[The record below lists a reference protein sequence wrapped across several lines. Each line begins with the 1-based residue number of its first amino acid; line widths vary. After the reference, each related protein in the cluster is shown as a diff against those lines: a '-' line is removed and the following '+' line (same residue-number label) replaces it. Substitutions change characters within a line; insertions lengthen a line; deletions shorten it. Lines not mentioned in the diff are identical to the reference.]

1 MKLKHLLFGAF
12 VAFAFAACTKDNAP
26 AGTAPGEDG
35 GVASGARS
43 YLKVDFVMPGNVATR
58 ADGAV
63 FEAGSADENQVDNGV
78 LFFFDGTTQV
88 ADPFELSKDT
98 EWTAETAGTDVN
110 IEKKSGVIVVL
121 ENPLKNPTSVVAVL
135 NATMSDLGLS
145 KSSTL
150 DEIKAVVADFA
161 TNKTAA
167 GKFVM
172 SSSAYTGA
180 ENDVAA
186 KIEEVFKTREEAE
199 AEASVK
205 IPVERVVA
213 KVDVKEKEDG
223 ATMAGNTVTIDG
235 TEATVTATID
245 GWWFDNAASTSKL
258 LKDITG
264 LEAADNDADN
274 FRSYWAKPE
283 PGTLKHGALK
293 DKKTGAQYVQE
304 NVFTEKTTDEET
316 KKVTFKNATQ
326 VVVAATLKVDGEPVK
341 LVKYLGTYYTEDGF
355 ATKAIN
361 IEAQTYYT
369 KAEGE
374 TTTYTTVGKND
385 LKVTFTNEVPSG
397 ITLKSYEAYAKVEPQ
412 DASTKFYVKDATAE
426 DGFKAVDNPTFGA
439 YVVQRW
445 EDGQTYYFVPIMH
458 DADRAGVI
466 RNHVYKLTVNSI
478 NGLGTPIPFK
488 DVKEIIPEIP
498 EETETYISAEIDILA
513 WKIVKQDVDLG
524 L

>member
-1 MKLKHLLFGAF
+1 MKLKLFMLGALAALA
-12 VAFAFAACTKDNAP
+12 VAACTKDNAP
-26 AGTAPGEDG
+26 AGTTPNGGDG
-35 GVASGARS
+35 DASGLRS

-98 EWTAETAGTDVN
+98 KWTAETAGTDVN

-161 TNKTAA
+161 TDKTAA

-186 KIEEVFKTREEAE
+186 KIEEVFKTREEAK
-199 AEASVK
+199 ANASVK

-245 GWWFDNAASTSKL
+245 GWWFDNAASSSKL

-264 LEAADNDADN
+264 LEAADNDAAN
-274 FRSYWAKPE
+274 FRSYWAKPV

-293 DKKTGAQYVQE
+293 DAKTGAQYVQE
-304 NVFTEKTTDEET
+304 NVGEAEKDEDGN
-316 KKVTFKNATQ
+316 VTFKNVTQ
-326 VVVAATLKVDGEPVK
+326 VVVAATLKVDNKAVA
-341 LVKYLGTYYTEDGF
+341 LVKYLGTYYTEEGF

-374 TTTYTTVGKND
+374 TTTYTTVGEND
-385 LKVTFTNEVPSG
+385 LKVTFTDKVPSG
-397 ITLKSYEAYAKVEPQ
+397 ITLKSYEAYAKVEPN
-412 DASTKFYVKDATAE
+412 DPSTKFYVKDATAE

-445 EDGQTYYFVPIMH
+445 QDGQTYYFVPIKH

-498 EETETYISAEIDILA
+498 VETETYISAEIDILA
-513 WKIVKQDVDLG
+513 WKIVEQNVDLG
-524 L
+524 K

>member
-1 MKLKHLLFGAF
+1 MKLKLFMLGALAALA
-12 VAFAFAACTKDNAP
+12 VAACTKDNAP
-26 AGTAPGEDG
+26 AGTTPGGDEVT
-35 GVASGARS
+35 VAGAS
-43 YLKVDFVMPGNVATR
+43 YLKVNFVTPGKLTTR
-58 ADGAV
+58 ADAEGDAFEYGTDAENAV
-63 FEAGSADENQVDNGV
+63 TSGT

-88 ADPFELSKDT
+88 ADPFDLSSLTWDG
-98 EWTAETAGTDVN
+98 ETTPS
-110 IEKKSGVIVVL
+110 IEKASGIVVVL

-135 NATMSDLGLS
+135 NASLDELGLS

-150 DEIKAVVADFA
+150 DEIKAVVKDFA
-161 TNKTAA
+161 TEKTTE

-172 SSSAYTGA
+172 SSSAYDGA

-186 KIEEVFKTREEAE
+186 KIETVYDTREAAE
-199 AEASVK
+199 AAPSVK
-205 IPVERVVA
+205 VPVERVVA
-213 KVDVKEKEDG
+213 KVDVQEKADG
-223 ATMAGNTVTIDG
+223 ATMTANTINIDG
-235 TEATVTATID
+235 KEATVTATID

-264 LEAADNDADN
+264 LEAADNDAAN
-274 FRSYWAKPE
+274 FRSYWAKPV

-293 DKKTGAQYVQE
+293 DAKTGAQYVQE
-304 NVFTEKTTDEET
+304 NVGEAEKDEDGN
-316 KKVTFKNATQ
+316 VTFKNATQ
-326 VVVAATLKVDGEPVK
+326 VVVAATLKVDNKAVA
-341 LVKYLGTYYTEDGF
+341 LVKYLGTYYTEAGF

-374 TTTYTTVGKND
+374 TTTYTTVGEND
-385 LKVTFTNEVPSG
+385 LEVTFTDEVPSG
-397 ITLKSYEAYAKVEPQ
+397 ITLKSYEAYAKVEPK

-445 EDGQTYYFVPIMH
+445 EDGQTYYFVPIKH

-498 EETETYISAEIDILA
+498 VETETYISAEIDILA

-524 L
+524 K

>member
-1 MKLKHLLFGAF
+1 MKLKLFMLGALAALA
-12 VAFAFAACTKDNAP
+12 VAACTKDNAP
-26 AGTAPGEDG
+26 AGTTPGGDEVT
-35 GVASGARS
+35 VAGAS
-43 YLKVDFVMPGNVATR
+43 YLKVNFVTPGKLTTR
-58 ADGAV
+58 ADAEGDAFEYGTDAENAV
-63 FEAGSADENQVDNGV
+63 TSGT

-88 ADPFELSKDT
+88 ADPFDLSSLT
-98 EWTAETAGTDVN
+98 WNGETTPS
-110 IEKKSGVIVVL
+110 IEKASGIVVVL

-135 NATMSDLGLS
+135 NASLDELGLS

-150 DEIKAVVADFA
+150 DEIKAVVKDFA
-161 TNKTAA
+161 TEKTTE

-172 SSSAYTGA
+172 SSSAYDGA

-186 KIEEVFKTREEAE
+186 KIETVYKTREEAKE
-199 AEASVK
+199 AASVK
-205 IPVERVVA
+205 VPVERVVA
-213 KVDVKEKEDG
+213 KVDVKEKEGG
-223 ATMAGNTVTIDG
+223 ATMSGNTVTIDG

-245 GWWFDNAASTSKL
+245 GWWFDNAASSSKL

-264 LEAADNDADN
+264 LETADNDAKN
-274 FRSYWAKPE
+274 FRSYWAKPV

-293 DKKTGAQYVQE
+293 DAKTGAQYVQE
-304 NVFTEKTTDEET
+304 NVGEAEKAEDGN
-316 KKVTFKNATQ
+316 VTFKNATQ

-374 TTTYTTVGKND
+374 TTTYTTVGEND
-385 LKVTFTNEVPSG
+385 LKVTYMRKAEGVE
-397 ITLKSYEAYAKVEPQ
+397 LKAYEAYAKVEAK